1 MKSLQWM
8 LELSD
13 ATSISLNKDV
23 AEELG
28 VNVRSTVG
36 EIRDLIKPQEPKQ
49 VKMIEIDDDL
59 NMEL

>member
-1 MKSLQWM
+1 M

-49 VKMIEIDDDL
+49 VKMVEIEDDF